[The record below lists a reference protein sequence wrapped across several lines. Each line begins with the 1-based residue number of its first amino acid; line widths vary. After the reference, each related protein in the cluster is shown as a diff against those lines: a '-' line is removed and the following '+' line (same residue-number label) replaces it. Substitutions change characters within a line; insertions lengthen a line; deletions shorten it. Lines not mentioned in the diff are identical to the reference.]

1 MKSLLSDNSK
11 FMQLN
16 IDKSKW
22 LNYIVNSEKKL
33 KEHFKTLENNNK
45 ISEDEFKS
53 ICPIGTRRAILYRLL
68 KVHKIVIDNI
78 PKFQLYYRLLALL
91 FIN

>member
-11 FMQLN
+11 FMQFN

-22 LNYIVNSEKKL
+22 LSYIVNLEIKL

-45 ISEDEFKS
+45 ISEDKFKS
-53 ICPIGTRRAILYRLL
+53 ICPIGTHPGILYGNP
-68 KVHKIVIDNI
+68 KVHEIVIDNI
-78 PKFQLYYRLLALL
+78 PKFRSIVSVIGTPA
-91 FIN
+91 

>member
-1 MKSLLSDNSK
+1 MESLLSDNSK

-53 ICPIGTRRAILYRLL
+53 ICTIGTRPGILYGLPQNPQNYDR
-68 KVHKIVIDNI
+68 
-78 PKFQLYYRLLALL
+78 
-91 FIN
+91 